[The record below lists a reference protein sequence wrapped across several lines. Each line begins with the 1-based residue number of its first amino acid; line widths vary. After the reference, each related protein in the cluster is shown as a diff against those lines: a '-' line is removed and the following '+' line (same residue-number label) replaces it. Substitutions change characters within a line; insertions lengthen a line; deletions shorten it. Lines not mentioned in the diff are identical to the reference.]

1 MIDDLKVKVGPQY
14 YRYAVNAIDEVVNVL
29 DAHKAKTVLV
39 VHGTISWEKAKQFLT
54 FLDSEKYH
62 FVFHQYT
69 GECSYYGTDLVVDK
83 VKSENCDFVIGV
95 GGGKLTD
102 LVGYA
107 TFAA

>member
-39 VHGTISWEKAKQFLT
+39 VHGTISWKKAKKFLT
-54 FLDSEKYH
+54 FLDSEKYR

-69 GECSYYGTDLVVDK
+69 GECSYYGTDLIVDK
-83 VKSENCDFVIGV
+83 VKIENCDFIIGV

-102 LVGYA
+102 
-107 TFAA
+107 